1 MTLLRTPAD
10 AEREAH
16 AAEYMA
22 AAWKCDMRPFGHL
35 APVDYYCERDGK
47 LVAFVEVKAHH
58 HPMDAHPNVLLDVHK
73 WLALQLAAA
82 GGGVPAYFAVVF
94 DDALMFVDALDVAG
108 CPLLITGRRDR
119 GRNDTHP
126 AFQVPV
132 NRFRRVGLGAAP

>member
-10 AEREAH
+10 AEREQQ

-22 AAWKCDMRPFGHL
+22 AAWKCELRPFGHL

-47 LVAFVEVKAHH
+47 LVAFVELKSHNHA
-58 HPMDAHPNVLLDVHK
+58 MDAHPTVLLDVHK

-82 GGGVPAYFAVVF
+82 GAGGVPAYFAVVF
-94 DDALMFVDALDVAG
+94 DDAFVFVSAGDVSG
-108 CPLLITGRRDR
+108 CPVLITGRRDR
-119 GRNDTHP
+119 GRDDTHP

-132 NRFRRVGLGAAP
+132 DRFRRVAG